1 MTNNLVKLLVILA
14 CSSTPAISKANHT
27 HDNRHQAE
35 RAGKHT
41 RHHHRA
47 IHHRTQRFL
56 PTDNLSCVANTA
68 YHEAR
73 NSDANL
79 QAVANVVKNRLLAG
93 WGDSYCHVIRIG
105 QFAYSGGEIHNER
118 YAKALEVAEKVMLDE
133 LPDNTGGA
141 VFFHSQRL
149 RHLPRWAKPDN
160 RTASID
166 GNVFYRDGS

>member
-1 MTNNLVKLLVILA
+1 MTNNLVKMLVVLA
-14 CSSTPAISKANHT
+14 FSTSPSFAKANHAQDGRDFSDKT
-27 HDNRHQAE
+27 
-35 RAGKHT
+35 GKHS

-47 IHHRTQRFL
+47 VHHRTHRLL

-93 WGDSYCHVIRIG
+93 WAESYCQVVRTG
-105 QFAYSGGEIHNER
+105 SFAYSSGEIRNER
-118 YAKALEVAEKVMLDE
+118 YARALEVAEKVMTDA

-160 RTASID
+160 RTARID
-166 GNVFYRDGS
+166 GNVFYRDDS

>member
-14 CSSTPAISKANHT
+14 CSSTPALTKASHT
-27 HDNRHQAE
+27 LDNRHQAD
-35 RAGKHT
+35 RAGKHS

-47 IHHRTQRFL
+47 IHHRTHRVL

-93 WGDSYCHVIRIG
+93 WGDSYCNVVRTG
-105 QFAYSGGEIHNER
+105 AFAYSGSEFHNER
-118 YAKALEVAEKVMLDE
+118 YAKALEVAEKVLLDE

-166 GNVFYRDGS
+166 GNVFYRDDS

>member
-14 CSSTPAISKANHT
+14 FSSTPALAKTSQA
-27 HDNRHQAE
+27 HDSRHQ
-35 RAGKHT
+35 AGKHT
-41 RHHHRA
+41 RHHQRS
-47 IHHRTQRFL
+47 IHHRHQADL
-56 PTDNLSCVANTA
+56 PADSLTCLANTA

-79 QAVANVVKNRLLAG
+79 QAVANVVKNRLMAG
-93 WGDSYCHVIRIG
+93 WGESYCHVIRTG
-105 QFAYSGGEIHNER
+105 RFVYSGRDFDNER
-118 YAKALEVAEKVMLDE
+118 YAKALEVAEKVIQDE

-166 GNVFYRDGS
+166 GNVFYRDDS